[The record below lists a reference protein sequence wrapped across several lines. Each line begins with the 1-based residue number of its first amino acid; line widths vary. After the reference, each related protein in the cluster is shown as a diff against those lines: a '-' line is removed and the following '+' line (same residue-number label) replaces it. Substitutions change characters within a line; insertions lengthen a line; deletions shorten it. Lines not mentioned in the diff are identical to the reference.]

1 MFSKDKLSKTLY
13 PIKDELITK
22 LKDNWFAKEQKH
34 ISHNA
39 FLEKAQHWFKS
50 TKLNQIEGWDAFP
63 NVHIILLW
71 ENSLRK

>member
-39 FLEKAQHWFKS
+39 FFRKS
-50 TKLNQIEGWDAFP
+50 TTL
-63 NVHIILLW
+63 V
-71 ENSLRK
+71 